1 MEKYKKYSITFNEEF
16 FNLLEQKWLTNIEIF
31 LLLNNIDEL
40 ITNNIIKISA
50 ANELKSV
57 YNDNNSKNKK
67 INYFIIPFSEY
78 GNIPKEDFSKV
89 RHYNIKIKTID
100 KIKVIH
106 SINVNE
112 QRRIYFLL
120 DNPKYIFIHY
130 RNIEYHEDNH
140 SNNTL
145 FLEKININTTPI
157 NIINFNPDYIEEDK
171 ENQKLFIIIKSKFNN
186 KELNYLIPFLS
197 IGFGNKFVKCEIISD
212 NVLSCYIPPQ
222 KKKEVI
228 IDIYFSNQSN
238 GFMNKISVYEQK
250 NKKSFIYLAK
260 NINIEEQNKNKKNE
274 NNLFSTITQKNYNE
288 INTYKIFN
296 YGIKEI
302 ILRVISLFNYFVSHI
317 NFYSNNNNDNTIDG
331 INQNNNDI
339 IMNNNINN
347 NEIIIDGINQNR
359 NDNILNN
366 NISNKNNID
375 ISLIYIDSKI
385 EGGGFYETNVNIIL
399 EKVLDELKKINKID
413 LINYCDEEGYNL
425 LHYLSVLNFS
435 KSLILLNNNKLNFTE
450 KSKDNL
456 TVYEI
461 CAGKR
466 NLDSLLTIID
476 IMENKD
482 NEKEKNWYDLDVY
495 KSALFLFLEKQK
507 SDYDDVQI
515 LNALL
520 KQIKIKYIVDSA
532 SEKIIDNVNINSTNK
547 IDKPDELFMDSYT
560 NRKIRKIQK
569 AVKTWLKRNKY
580 KSLHKSANTLI
591 EKFKESFEGK
601 EFSKKKNTA
610 LFIQSK
616 IRKWLKEKHKSKNKD

>member
-1 MEKYKKYSITFNEEF
+1 MDKYKKYSITFNEEF
-16 FNLLEQKWLTNIEIF
+16 FNLLEQKWLNNIEIF
-31 LLLNNIDEL
+31 LLLNNIEEL
-40 ITNNIIKISA
+40 IKNNFLKLSTS
-50 ANELKSV
+50 NELTEV
-57 YNDNNSKNKK
+57 FNDSNENFLNKDNVNRDANKK
-67 INYFIIPFSEY
+67 KVNYFVVPFSEY
-78 GNIPKEDFSKV
+78 GNIPKEEFSKV

-106 SINVNE
+106 SINENV

-120 DNPKYIFIHY
+120 DKPKYIFIHY
-130 RNIEYHEDNH
+130 RNIEIHE
-140 SNNTL
+140 NNNCNNKL

-157 NIINFNPDYIEEDK
+157 NIINFNPDFIEEDK
-171 ENQKLFIIIKSKFNN
+171 ENQKLFIIIKSKFNM

-197 IGFGNKFVKCEIISD
+197 ICFGNKFVKCEIISD

-228 IDIYFSNQSN
+228 IDIYFSNQNN
-238 GFMNKISVYEQK
+238 GYMNKISIYEQK
-250 NKKSFIYLAK
+250 NKKSFIYISK
-260 NINIEEQNKNKKNE
+260 NININNNNNKSNSNNNE
-274 NNLFSTITQKNYNE
+274 INLFSTITQRNYNE
-288 INTYKIFN
+288 IKTYKIFN

-302 ILRVISLFNYFVSHI
+302 ILRVISLFNYFLSHI
-317 NFYSNNNNDNTIDG
+317 NYYSNNNND
-331 INQNNNDI
+331 INI
-339 IMNNNINN
+339 TS
-347 NEIIIDGINQNR
+347 EINQNR
-359 NDNILNN
+359 NGDNFNN
-366 NISNKNNID
+366 KQNKID
-375 ISLIYIDSKI
+375 ISLIDNDSKV
-385 EGGGFYETNVNIIL
+385 EGGGFYETNVNILL

-466 NLDSLLTIID
+466 NLDSLLAIID

-520 KQIKIKYIVDSA
+520 KQIKIKYIIESA
-532 SEKIIDNVNINSTNK
+532 SEKIIDNVNSSNINDVNNNEQLF
-547 IDKPDELFMDSYT
+547 IDAYT
-560 NRKIRKIQK
+560 NRKLRKIQK

-580 KSLHKSANTLI
+580 KSLHQSANTLI

-616 IRKWLKEKHKSKNKD
+616 IRKWLKEKHKKKNKD